1 MEVDIQHQ
9 DWQLNKD
16 VLACNKYMLDN
27 QINCDVKFTF
37 PAEDNSISAHTYM
50 LISRSPVFYAMFA
63 GPARDQ
69 SGLIAINDI
78 NKECFEEMLR

>member
-1 MEVDIQHQ
+1 MEVDDQYQ

-16 VLACNKYMLDN
+16 VLACNKYMLEN

-37 PAEDNSISAHTYM
+37 PSAENSILAHTYV

-63 GPARDQ
+63 GPVKDL
-69 SGLIAINDI
+69 SGVIAIDDI
-78 NKECFEEMLR
+78 NRECFEEMLR